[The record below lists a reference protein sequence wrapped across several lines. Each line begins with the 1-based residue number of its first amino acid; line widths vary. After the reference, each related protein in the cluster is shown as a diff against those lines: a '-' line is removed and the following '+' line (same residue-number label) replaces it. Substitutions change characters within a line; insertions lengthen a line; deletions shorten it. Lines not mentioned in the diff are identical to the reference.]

1 MDVLEQHN
9 IEPIVY
15 QGPSSLHALLMTEGV
30 QRKTEAISLWGH
42 APFYVRAESN
52 PMVCVAL
59 LRKLT
64 KLLDIEIDL
73 KELQKAGEYLQQM
86 LSRLLA
92 ENHELRQ
99 YVKKLE
105 EQYDLEGTAPAELLE
120 DANRIVK
127 EVEDFLR
134 SERHKPETS

>member
-1 MDVLEQHN
+1 
-9 IEPIVY
+9 
-15 QGPSSLHALLMTEGV
+15 MTEGV
-30 QRKTEAISLWGH
+30 QRKTEVISLWGH
-42 APFYVRAESN
+42 CPFYVRAESN

-59 LRKLT
+59 LKKLT
-64 KLLDIEIDL
+64 KLLDIEIDVEEL
-73 KELQKAGEYLQQM
+73 KKSGGYLQQM